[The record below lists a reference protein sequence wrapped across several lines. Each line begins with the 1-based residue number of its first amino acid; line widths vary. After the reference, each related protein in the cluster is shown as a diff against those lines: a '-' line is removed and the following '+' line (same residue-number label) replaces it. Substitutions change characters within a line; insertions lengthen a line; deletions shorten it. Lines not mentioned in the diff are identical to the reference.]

1 MHDLQLSPSYS
12 SRSKKCASW
21 VLPGLAVVAL
31 AVGVIIAYKI
41 YKK

>member
-12 SRSKKCASW
+12 SRHKCASW
-21 VLPGLAVVAL
+21 VLPALAVVAV